1 PGDQVLLFALLGLL
15 VALLIWGRVRFDI
28 VAFGILLAAVVLGLV
43 PPAEAFLGFGHP
55 ATVTVALVLVMSR
68 VLADTGATEA
78 LARAVLPFAKR
89 TSAFVGVL
97 GGVGALLSGF
107 MNNVGTL
114 ALLMPTAIDTAKK

>member
-1 PGDQVLLFALLGLL
+1 MPEPSGDSANPPSASAALDAVGAWLPGDRVLLFALLGLL

-78 LARAVLPFAKR
+78 LAR
-89 TSAFVGVL
+89 
-97 GGVGALLSGF
+97 
-107 MNNVGTL
+107 
-114 ALLMPTAIDTAKK
+114 